1 MNAFGKQIISLNS
14 FNKGGFFR
22 RFSQTLLIIISS
34 LIILFSS
41 CKPKPVPEQEIDI
54 SEGVFIVNEGNFM
67 SNNGEISF
75 YNTQTGEIINNLYA
89 LQNNNAVLGDVV
101 QSMCISDTLALISV
115 NNSKKIEIVNIKDF
129 KHVHTITGLSYPRYI
144 ITVRENICYLTNGK
158 NPGEIKVID
167 TDKKEVIKTITAG
180 NQPENLLLS
189 GNKVFV
195 ANGAWGHDS
204 TVSIINP
211 STDELIETIN
221 VGDGATDLA
230 SDKNGNIWVLC
241 QGKSAYDY
249 PEETASQL
257 VCINPDTYEIIER
270 VNIGITGDNF
280 HPVRIA
286 SDKENGYIYYN
297 ERVGVYRININNPH
311 HKEWFSMLLY
321 YGLEVNP
328 VNGNV
333 YMFSDKGFTEAGT
346 MDIYNKEGEK
356 LQELVKVG
364 VGPNCGVFYKLN

>member
-1 MNAFGKQIISLNS
+1 MNIYGKQRILLSLPNLVRDS
-14 FNKGGFFR
+14 LFNKGG
-22 RFSQTLLIIISS
+22 III
-34 LIILFSS
+34 LLLLTFFLS

-89 LQNNNAVLGDVV
+89 LQNNNATLGDVV
-101 QSMCISDTLALISV
+101 QSMCIIDTLALISV
-115 NNSKKIEIVNIKDF
+115 NNSKKVEIVNIKNF
-129 KHVHTITGLSYPRYI
+129 KHIHTITGLSYPRYI

-167 TDKKEVIKTITAG
+167 TDKKEVIKTITVG

-257 VCINPDTYEIIER
+257 VCINPDTYEIIIR
-270 VNIGITGDNF
+270 VIIGITGDDYN
-280 HPVRIA
+280 PVRIA
-286 SDKENGYIYYN
+286 SDKENGFIYYN
-297 ERVGVYRININNPH
+297 ERVGVYRININNPQE
-311 HKEWFSMLLY
+311 KEWFIIGSY
-321 YGLEVNP
+321 YGLDINP
-328 VNGNV
+328 ENGDV
-333 YMFSDKGFTEAGT
+333 YVFSDNGFTSAGS
-346 MDIYNKEGEK
+346 MSIYDKEGEK
-356 LQELVKVG
+356 THEPVKVG
-364 VGPNCGVFYKLN
+364 IGPNGVVFIN